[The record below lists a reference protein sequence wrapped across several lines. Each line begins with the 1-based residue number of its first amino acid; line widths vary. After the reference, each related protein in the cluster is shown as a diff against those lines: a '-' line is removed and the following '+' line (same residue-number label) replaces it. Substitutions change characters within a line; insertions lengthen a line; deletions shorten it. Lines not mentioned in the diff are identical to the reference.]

1 MRIYIEKDTLFE
13 SCELL
18 GKKKVFVDI
27 FTSRYD
33 ISKYK
38 ILVLKINVKDWTST
52 LTSLYKVEIF

>member
-1 MRIYIEKDTLFE
+1 LRIYIENDTLFE
-13 SCELL
+13 SGELL
-18 GKKKVFVDI
+18 ENKMFVDI

-38 ILVLKINVKDWTST
+38 ILVLKIKIKDWTST